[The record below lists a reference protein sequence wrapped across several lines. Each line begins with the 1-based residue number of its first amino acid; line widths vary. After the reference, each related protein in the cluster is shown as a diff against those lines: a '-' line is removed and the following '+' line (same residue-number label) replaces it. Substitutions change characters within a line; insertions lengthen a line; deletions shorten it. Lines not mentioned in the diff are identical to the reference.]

1 MYFFYLGTM
10 LLPISPESLEIET
23 PNGNKTYNLINE
35 GEVNVLKSTP
45 LKNIKFDFILPVV
58 QYPFAHY
65 KSGFISATV
74 ILEYLKYLKESKE
87 SFQFV
92 VVRATSI
99 ASLALSSTVE
109 TVSLES
115 YTVSESTENG
125 LDYKVSIQLKEYNE
139 KSNSLIGTVIKTAVS
154 AVATMTKP
162 RNKGVNQPKTDTVQT
177 YAVRQGDTLWSIAK
191 KYYGEGSLYT
201 KIAKQNKLNDPNKIY
216 VGQKLTIP
224 KKG

>member
-1 MYFFYLGTM
+1 M
-10 LLPISPESLEIET
+10 PISPESLEIET

-35 GEVNVLKSTP
+35 GEINILKSTP

-74 ILEYLKYLKESKE
+74 ILEYLKYLKDSKE
-87 SFQFV
+87 PFQFV
-92 VVRATSI
+92 VVRATNLV
-99 ASLALSSTVE
+99 SLALSSTVE
-109 TVSLES
+109 TVSLEN
-115 YTVSESTENG
+115 YTILESTDNG
-125 LDYKVSIQLKEYNE
+125 MDYKISVNLKEYNE
-139 KSNSLIGTVIKTAVS
+139 QSNNLIGTIIKTAVS
-154 AVATMTKP
+154 AVATMIKP
-162 RNKGVNQPKTDTVQT
+162 RAKGVNQPKTDTVQT
-177 YAVRQGDTLWSIAK
+177 YTVQRGDTLWAIAK
-191 KYYGEGSLYT
+191 KYYGDGSMYN